1 MKDLS
6 TYQPSLAKQHSKAQ
20 RWIAGCGLVLAL
32 GTVAAVLAVRYNPDL
47 LRPLIKSGV
56 PLEAASNWPIIGY
69 AIQQAETPLMSV
81 QELKQLVDSKTKDYL
96 LIDVRTPDEYK
107 VSHIPGA
114 TLVPLIEIENGT
126 GIDKIKSSLQ
136 GRRLLAYCTSGKRS
150 ARALVV
156 LQQAGIKG
164 TKIEGGI
171 KSWTEEIDPS
181 LPRNNW

>member
-6 TYQPSLAKQHSKAQ
+6 TFQPSPANQHSKAQ

-32 GTVAAVLAVRYNPDL
+32 GTVATVLAVRYDSDL
-47 LRPLIKSGV
+47 LRPLIQAGV
-56 PLEAASNWPIIGY
+56 PLDAASNLPVLGY

-81 QELKQLVDSKTKDYL
+81 RELKQLMDSKAKDYL
-96 LIDVRTPDEYK
+96 LLDVRTPYEYK

-114 TLVPLIEIENGT
+114 MLVPLTEIENGT

-150 ARALVV
+150 ARALVL

-164 TKIEGGI
+164 TKVQGGI
-171 KSWTEEIDPS
+171 KAWTEEIDPS